1 MQLHH
6 ILLETITFLLLTS
19 SLGCNSQPTSDNLPG
34 EAFYL
39 VSDFTD
45 ENLFTPG
52 IEGPAFV
59 GGFLYAVNFDR
70 QGTIG
75 MVNKNG
81 DCSIFVELPEGSIGN
96 GIRCNDLGD
105 LFVADYIGHNVLQI
119 DRKTKNIEVYAHNDS
134 MNQPNDL
141 AIRSDGTLFASDP
154 NWKEGTGQLWRIDT
168 DGSVHLLEQG
178 MGTTNGIELSPDER
192 TLYVNE
198 SVQRTV
204 WKYDLAD
211 DGSISN
217 KMTFFVFPDFGM
229 DGMRCDNQGN
239 LFVTRHGKGTIA
251 ILSPQGAMIR
261 EIILKGKKPSNI
273 AFGGDDGRT
282 CYVPLQDRGCFEI
295 FRAEYPGR
303 SFDLNSTK

>member
-1 MQLHH
+1 MQLYHTPLG
-6 ILLETITFLLLTS
+6 ILTIFFLVGWLSCQGQTS
-19 SLGCNSQPTSDNLPG
+19 EEKRPAEEL
-34 EAFYL
+34 YV

-45 ENLFTPG
+45 VDLFTPG

-59 GGFLYAVNFDR
+59 GGFLYAVNFDK

-75 MVNKNG
+75 MVSSSG
-81 DCSIFVELPEGSIGN
+81 HCSLFVELPEGSIGN

-105 LFVADYIGHNVLQI
+105 LFVADYTGHNVLQI
-119 DRKTKNIEVYAHNDS
+119 DRKSKNIEIFAHHDS

-178 MGTTNGIELSPDER
+178 MGTTNGIELSPDEK

-198 SVQRTV
+198 SVQRIV

-251 ILSPQGAMIR
+251 ILSPQGEMIR
-261 EIILKGKKPSNI
+261 EVTLKGKKPSNI
-273 AFGGDDGRT
+273 AFGGVDGRT
-282 CYVPLQDRGCFEI
+282 CFVPLQDRGCFES

-303 SFDLNSTK
+303 SFDLGPDK